1 MGAVICHGHQQS
13 TPIRVRK
20 RRGDLVGER
29 RADLAWEG
37 PEDAA
42 GIRAVGDRQQAT
54 SNFSNASNNSSK
66 QQTNVKKQP
75 KNKKSRTNGSGARG
89 AGILQQ
95 ASIGASGACCC
106 MTEHRVWNEDC
117 ALCRALRE
125 EHDQEE
131 YTQVLNSEM
140 STMIDAVYDLS
151 SLVERKLKEKQKTRQ
166 DVWKREGTFGIFV
179 SKGEDGRRRIV
190 VRDGW
195 TSYHIDVVNAVG
207 GEAKGPS
214 GGPAAHQSPQ
224 QMPAGISQ
232 QTTGTLSG
240 SISQPQPALSPA
252 SLRSNNAS
260 SGGVLVRR
268 VQPRVLTRSHTT
280 TTGGPETAGASE
292 DGATVA
298 EAGSGSGSGRAA
310 ALPPVDTLEAC
321 ERAAQRLREVASHL
335 QHGDVPL
342 AVLQKTL
349 TYAACVL
356 DTVCQEETRKLLDE
370 DDELSEVRPD
380 AVPTEVREWLE
391 STFTRQSASLPKRR
405 SEDKPRFR
413 SVANAIRAGIMVDR
427 LYRRVSPSAA
437 VHLQVPPP
445 IVEMLKNTDDWS
457 FNVFKLNELSGEQA
471 LRYLSFDLLNR
482 YGLVHKFKMSS
493 LFLEN
498 FLTSIEAGYKKY
510 NNPYHNN
517 MHAADVTQTVHFML
531 CRAGVANWLTDLE
544 IFATIFAAIIHDY
557 EHTGTTNN
565 FHVMSRSETALIY
578 NDRSVL
584 ENHHISSS
592 FRVMQH
598 DDCNILANLSR
609 DEYREFRSLVIE
621 MVLATDMTSHFQQVK
636 TMKTAL
642 GHHDFS
648 LDKPKS
654 LCLILHACDI
664 SHPSKDWELH
674 TSWTGSLM
682 EEFFKQGD
690 KERELG
696 LPYSPLCDRNTTMV
710 AESQIGFIDF
720 ILGPTMDVCSELIMK
735 IYQQVLHQ
743 QQQQRASTAS
753 TGGGTQSEEG
763 SRSSSVSSVGSQD
776 VPKEPARPWIKF
788 LEMNRL
794 RWQERAAQADAEEK
808 EKFVEEDSGSVT
820 NNGNAGESSE
830 NL

>member
-195 TSYHIDVVNAVG
+195 TSYHIDD
-207 GEAKGPS
+207 
-214 GGPAAHQSPQ
+214 
-224 QMPAGISQ
+224 
-232 QTTGTLSG
+232 
-240 SISQPQPALSPA
+240 
-252 SLRSNNAS
+252 AS